1 MTYYPPR
8 YLFRRYEILRMIR
21 PGHNFLEIGA
31 GNLKLSQ
38 DLLRLFNKG
47 TLIDYN
53 VETQSLYDKL
63 DVSLRQRSQLI
74 IADFLSL
81 ALPRQYDCV
90 IACEVLEHVQDDEV
104 FVQKAYRLLCDQGQ
118 LILSVPSRMKFWSL
132 HDEIVGHLRRYEKE
146 DIIRLLRKNKFRN
159 INIVSYGYPF
169 VNILRWAS
177 ICMATYHYREKK
189 QWSQKKQSQKSAI
202 VRTGGMADLLGILV
216 NQHSTYPLCILASL
230 FNKFDLSN
238 GYIITAGK

>member
-8 YLFRRYEILRMIR
+8 YLFRRYEILHMIR

-38 DLLRLFNKG
+38 DLLRLFNTG

-53 VETQSLYDKL
+53 LETQALYDKL

-146 DIIRLLRKNKFRN
+146 RYHSVTQER
-159 INIVSYGYPF
+159 INSE
-169 VNILRWAS
+169 
-177 ICMATYHYREKK
+177 T
-189 QWSQKKQSQKSAI
+189 
-202 VRTGGMADLLGILV
+202 
-216 NQHSTYPLCILASL
+216 
-230 FNKFDLSN
+230 
-238 GYIITAGK
+238 

>member
-8 YLFRRYEILRMIR
+8 YLFRRYEILHMIR

-63 DVSLRQRSQLI
+63 DVSLRERSQLI
-74 IADFLSL
+74 ISDFLSSV
-81 ALPRQYDCV
+81 LPRQYDCV
-90 IACEVLEHVQDDEV
+90 IACEVLEHVQDDEA
-104 FVQKAYRLLCDQGQ
+104 FVRKAYRLLHDQGQ

-132 HDEIVGHLRRYEKE
+132 HDEIVGHLRRYEKN
-146 DIIRLLRKNKFRN
+146 DIIHLLKKNKFRN
-159 INIVSYGYPF
+159 ISVVSYGYPF
-169 VNILRWAS
+169 VNILRWAT
-177 ICMATYHYREKK
+177 ICLATYHYREKK
-189 QWSQKKQSQKSAI
+189 QWSQEKQSQESAI
-202 VRTGGMADLLGILV
+202 VRTGGMADLSGILV
-216 NQHSTYPLCILASL
+216 NRYSTYPLCAFASL
-230 FNKFDLSN
+230 FNKLDLSN